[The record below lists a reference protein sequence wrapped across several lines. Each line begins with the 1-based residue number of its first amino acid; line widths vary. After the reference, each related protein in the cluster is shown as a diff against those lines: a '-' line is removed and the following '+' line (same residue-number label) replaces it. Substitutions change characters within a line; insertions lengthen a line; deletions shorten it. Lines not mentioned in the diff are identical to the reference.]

1 MKVLKFGGTSVG
13 TAESLTNVKQIV
25 TACKGQ
31 VIVVVSALGG
41 VTNQLIQMADLAEA
55 HSDEW
60 ESILEQV
67 KARHMSVIDAVVP
80 EDRQAQCKTVI
91 EGFISEGLYSYYAM
105 LYANNQLPPAYKEQL
120 RDAIV
125 SHGEIMSSAI
135 VTSMIDGAVPH
146 YAPNFIKTKDVDYER
161 ILDNASF
168 ELITKEFGGRLEQV
182 HVTQGFIA
190 EDSTDGKKTNLGR
203 GGSDFTAALIAA
215 ALDAEALEIWTDV
228 DGFMTA
234 DPRTN
239 PDATVIPQM
248 TYAQAQEMCEAGA
261 KVIYTPTLG
270 PVAFKHIPVWVKNTF
285 NPSAI
290 GTVILDLK
298 QGSI

>member
-161 ILDNASF
+161 ILDNTSF

-203 GGSDFTAALIAA
+203 GGSDFTAALIAT

-285 NPSAI
+285 NPSAT
-290 GTVILDLK
+290 GTVILDPK
-298 QGSI
+298 

>member
-80 EDRQAQCKTVI
+80 DDRQAQCKTVI

-125 SHGEIMSSAI
+125 NHGEIMSSAI
-135 VTSMIDGAVPH
+135 VASMIDGAVPH

-285 NPSAI
+285 NPSAT
-290 GTVILDLK
+290 GTVILDPK
-298 QGSI
+298 

>member
-135 VTSMIDGAVPH
+135 VASMIDGAVPH

-215 ALDAEALEIWTDV
+215 ALNAEALEIWTDV

-285 NPSAI
+285 NPSAV
-290 GTVILDLK
+290 GTVILDPK
-298 QGSI
+298 

>member
-80 EDRQAQCKTVI
+80 DDRQAQCKTVI

-135 VTSMIDGAVPH
+135 VASMIDGAVPH

-248 TYAQAQEMCEAGA
+248 TYVQAQEMCEAGA

-285 NPSAI
+285 NPSAT
-290 GTVILDLK
+290 GTVILDPK
-298 QGSI
+298 

>member
-67 KARHMSVIDAVVP
+67 KARHKSVIDAVVP
-80 EDRQAQCKTVI
+80 EYRQAQCKTVI

-190 EDSTDGKKTNLGR
+190 EDSTDGKKTNLGH

-285 NPSAI
+285 NPSAT
-290 GTVILDLK
+290 GTVILDPK
-298 QGSI
+298 

>member
-80 EDRQAQCKTVI
+80 DDRQAQCKTVI

-135 VTSMIDGAVPH
+135 VASMIDGAVPH

-215 ALDAEALEIWTDV
+215 ALNAEALEIWTDV

-285 NPSAI
+285 NPSAT
-290 GTVILDLK
+290 GTVILDPK
-298 QGSI
+298 

>member
-67 KARHMSVIDAVVP
+67 KARHKSVIDAVVP
-80 EDRQAQCKTVI
+80 NDRQAQCKTVI

-135 VTSMIDGAVPH
+135 VASMIDGAVPH

-285 NPSAI
+285 NPSAT
-290 GTVILDLK
+290 GTVILDPK
-298 QGSI
+298 

>member
-80 EDRQAQCKTVI
+80 DDRQAQCKTVI

-285 NPSAI
+285 NPTAT
-290 GTVILDLK
+290 GTVILDPK
-298 QGSI
+298 

>member
-135 VTSMIDGAVPH
+135 VASMIDGAVPH

-239 PDATVIPQM
+239 PDATVFPQM

-285 NPSAI
+285 NPSAV
-290 GTVILDLK
+290 GTVILDPK
-298 QGSI
+298 

>member
-80 EDRQAQCKTVI
+80 NDRQAQCKTVI

-161 ILDNASF
+161 ILDNTSF

-182 HVTQGFIA
+182 HITQGFIA

-285 NPSAI
+285 NPSAT
-290 GTVILDLK
+290 GTVILDPK
-298 QGSI
+298 

>member
-80 EDRQAQCKTVI
+80 DDRQAQCKTVI

-135 VTSMIDGAVPH
+135 VASMIDGAVPH

-285 NPSAI
+285 NPSAT
-290 GTVILDLK
+290 GTVILDSK
-298 QGSI
+298 

>member
-135 VTSMIDGAVPH
+135 VASMIDGAVPH

-168 ELITKEFGGRLEQV
+168 ELITKEFAGRLEQV

-270 PVAFKHIPVWVKNTF
+270 PVALKHIPVWVKNTF
-285 NPSAI
+285 NPSAT
-290 GTVILDLK
+290 GTVILDPK
-298 QGSI
+298 

>member
-13 TAESLTNVKQIV
+13 TAESLKNVKQIV

-135 VTSMIDGAVPH
+135 VASMIDGAVPH

-285 NPSAI
+285 NPSAT
-290 GTVILDLK
+290 GTVILDPK
-298 QGSI
+298 

>member
-168 ELITKEFGGRLEQV
+168 ELITKEFAGRLEQV

-285 NPSAI
+285 NPSAT
-290 GTVILDLK
+290 GTVILDPK
-298 QGSI
+298 

>member
-80 EDRQAQCKTVI
+80 DDRQAQCKTVI

-135 VTSMIDGAVPH
+135 VASMIDGAVPH

-161 ILDNASF
+161 ILDNTSF

-285 NPSAI
+285 NPTAT
-290 GTVILDLK
+290 GTVILDPK
-298 QGSI
+298 

>member
-80 EDRQAQCKTVI
+80 DDRQAQCKTVI

-135 VTSMIDGAVPH
+135 VASMIDGAVPH

-285 NPSAI
+285 NPTATGS
-290 GTVILDLK
+290 VILDPK
-298 QGSI
+298 

>member
-80 EDRQAQCKTVI
+80 EYRQAQCKTVI

-135 VTSMIDGAVPH
+135 VASMIDGAVPH

-285 NPSAI
+285 NPSAT
-290 GTVILDLK
+290 GTVILDPK
-298 QGSI
+298 

>member
-67 KARHMSVIDAVVP
+67 KARHMSVINAVVP

-135 VTSMIDGAVPH
+135 VASMIDGAVPH

-285 NPSAI
+285 NPSAV
-290 GTVILDLK
+290 GTVILDPK
-298 QGSI
+298 

>member
-80 EDRQAQCKTVI
+80 DDRQAQCKTVI

-120 RDAIV
+120 RNAIV

-135 VTSMIDGAVPH
+135 VASMIDGAVPH
-146 YAPNFIKTKDVDYER
+146 YAPNFIKTKDVNYKR

-285 NPSAI
+285 NPSAT
-290 GTVILDLK
+290 GTVILDPK
-298 QGSI
+298 

>member
-80 EDRQAQCKTVI
+80 DDRQAQCKTMI

-135 VTSMIDGAVPH
+135 VASMIDGAVPH

-285 NPSAI
+285 NPSAT
-290 GTVILDLK
+290 GTVILDPK
-298 QGSI
+298 

>member
-135 VTSMIDGAVPH
+135 VASMIDGAVPH

-248 TYAQAQEMCEAGA
+248 TYAQAQKMCEAGA

-285 NPSAI
+285 NPSAT
-290 GTVILDLK
+290 GTVILDPK
-298 QGSI
+298 

>member
-67 KARHMSVIDAVVP
+67 KARHMSVIDTVVP
-80 EDRQAQCKTVI
+80 DDRQTQCKTVI

-135 VTSMIDGAVPH
+135 VASMIDGAVPH

-285 NPSAI
+285 NPSAT
-290 GTVILDLK
+290 GTVILDPK
-298 QGSI
+298 

>member
-80 EDRQAQCKTVI
+80 DDRQAQCETVI

-135 VTSMIDGAVPH
+135 VASMIDGAVPH

-285 NPSAI
+285 NPSAT
-290 GTVILDLK
+290 GTVILDPK
-298 QGSI
+298 

>member
-41 VTNQLIQMADLAEA
+41 VTNQLIQIADLAET

-80 EDRQAQCKTVI
+80 DDRQAQCKTVI

-135 VTSMIDGAVPH
+135 VASMIDGAVPH

-285 NPSAI
+285 NPSAT
-290 GTVILDLK
+290 GTVILDPK
-298 QGSI
+298 

>member
-80 EDRQAQCKTVI
+80 DDRQAQCKTVI

-135 VTSMIDGAVPH
+135 VASMIDGALPH

-168 ELITKEFGGRLEQV
+168 ELITKEFAGRLEQV

-285 NPSAI
+285 NPTAT
-290 GTVILDLK
+290 GTVILDPK
-298 QGSI
+298 

>member
-80 EDRQAQCKTVI
+80 NDRQAQCKTVI

-161 ILDNASF
+161 ILDNTSF

-248 TYAQAQEMCEAGA
+248 TYAQAQGMCEAGA

-285 NPSAI
+285 NPSAT
-290 GTVILDLK
+290 GTVILDPK
-298 QGSI
+298 

>member
-80 EDRQAQCKTVI
+80 DDRQAQCKTVI

-135 VTSMIDGAVPH
+135 VASMIDGAVPH

-168 ELITKEFGGRLEQV
+168 ELITKEFSGRLEQV

-239 PDATVIPQM
+239 PDATVIQQM

-285 NPSAI
+285 NPSAT
-290 GTVILDLK
+290 GTVILDPK
-298 QGSI
+298 

>member
-80 EDRQAQCKTVI
+80 NDRQAQCKTVI

-135 VTSMIDGAVPH
+135 VTSMINGAVPH

-261 KVIYTPTLG
+261 KVIYTPTIG

-285 NPSAI
+285 NPSAT
-290 GTVILDLK
+290 GTVILDPK
-298 QGSI
+298 

>member
-146 YAPNFIKTKDVDYER
+146 YAPNFIKTKDADYER

-285 NPSAI
+285 NPSAT
-290 GTVILDLK
+290 GTVILDPK
-298 QGSI
+298 

>member
-60 ESILEQV
+60 ESILEQM

-285 NPSAI
+285 NPSAT
-290 GTVILDLK
+290 GTVILDPK
-298 QGSI
+298 

>member
-55 HSDEW
+55 HSNEW

-105 LYANNQLPPAYKEQL
+105 LFANNQLPPAYKEQL

-135 VTSMIDGAVPH
+135 VASMIDGAVPH

-285 NPSAI
+285 NPSAT
-290 GTVILDLK
+290 GTVILDPK
-298 QGSI
+298 

>member
-67 KARHMSVIDAVVP
+67 KARHMSVINAVVP

-91 EGFISEGLYSYYAM
+91 EGLISEGLYSYYAM

-285 NPSAI
+285 NPSAT
-290 GTVILDLK
+290 GTVILDPK
-298 QGSI
+298 

>member
-25 TACKGQ
+25 TTCKGQ

-67 KARHMSVIDAVVP
+67 KARHMSIIDAVVP

-135 VTSMIDGAVPH
+135 VASMIDGAVPH

-190 EDSTDGKKTNLGR
+190 EDSTDGKKTNLSR

-285 NPSAI
+285 NPSAV
-290 GTVILDLK
+290 GTVILDPK
-298 QGSI
+298 

>member
-80 EDRQAQCKTVI
+80 DDRQAQCKTVI

-135 VTSMIDGAVPH
+135 VASMIDGAVPH

-285 NPSAI
+285 NPSAV
-290 GTVILDLK
+290 GTVILDSK
-298 QGSI
+298 

>member
-135 VTSMIDGAVPH
+135 VASMIDGAVPH

-168 ELITKEFGGRLEQV
+168 ELITKEFGGRMEQV

-261 KVIYTPTLG
+261 KVIYTPTIG

-285 NPSAI
+285 NPSAT
-290 GTVILDLK
+290 GTVILDPK
-298 QGSI
+298 

>member
-168 ELITKEFGGRLEQV
+168 ELITKEFSGRLEQV

-285 NPSAI
+285 NPSAT
-290 GTVILDLK
+290 GTVILDPK
-298 QGSI
+298 

>member
-80 EDRQAQCKTVI
+80 DDRQAQCKTVI

-135 VTSMIDGAVPH
+135 VASMIEGAVPH

-285 NPSAI
+285 NPTAT
-290 GTVILDLK
+290 GTVILDPK
-298 QGSI
+298 